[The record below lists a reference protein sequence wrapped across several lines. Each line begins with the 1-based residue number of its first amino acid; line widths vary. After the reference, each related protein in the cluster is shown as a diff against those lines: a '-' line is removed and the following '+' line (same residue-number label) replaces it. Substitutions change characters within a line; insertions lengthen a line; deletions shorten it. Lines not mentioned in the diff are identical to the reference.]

1 MDTQAED
8 VVAGDPASA
17 AHPPPVEEQEPA
29 KATSP
34 RPESPPPMPRSDD
47 PEVEYLGTQK
57 GAAAPKTTTAR
68 YEAEETKAAAGP
80 GDPNASSSRPTLSD
94 QKFETLLEEYHS
106 LKATEKGIVE
116 SLAAEHQV
124 T

>member
-1 MDTQAED
+1 MDTQADD

-17 AHPPPVEEQEPA
+17 ANPPPVEEQEPA

-34 RPESPPPMPRSDD
+34 RPKSPPPMPRPDD

-57 GAAAPKTTTAR
+57 GSAAPKITTTR
-68 YEAEETKAAAGP
+68 YEAGEAKAAAGP
-80 GDPNASSSRPTLSD
+80 GDPNASSSRPTFGD
-94 QKFETLLEEYHS
+94 QKLKNLLGEYRS
-106 LKATEKGIVE
+106 LKVTEGEIVE

-124 T
+124 I